1 MASELGDRLRKTIQ
15 NENPRLRAITEQSA
29 ASRSGGGDGWSRKE
43 ELGHLIDSATNNRVR
58 FVAAAL
64 NGSYAGPT
72 YDGHGWVQLGG
83 YGEAAWAD
91 LVELWTRA
99 NEALVH
105 VVVRI
110 PKDRLPAR
118 CRVGD
123 GGDVSLEFL
132 IDDYIVHM
140 QHHLDHIL
148 AK

>member
-58 FVAAAL
+58 FVVAAL

-99 NEALVH
+99 NEALVP

-123 GGDVSLEFL
+123 EEDVSLEFL